1 MAYCGNCGTK
11 LRGEKFCPNCGTECS
26 TNAGKPMVKNKS
38 KKVVEK
44 GQWMPGVITASVL
57 MLAII
62 VILVLASGSN
72 KIVGQWEARSGYSES
87 ANVEFFRDGTFTWT
101 SYGYSVDSFSGK
113 YSLQGNTLN
122 MENPSYGTISM
133 NFKRDGNTLIIG
145 NDDGDTISFHK
156 VQ

>member
-11 LRGEKFCPNCGTECS
+11 LRGEKFCPNCGIMCG
-26 TNAGKPMVKNKS
+26 TNPRKPMVKTTS

-44 GQWMPGVITASVL
+44 SQWMSAVITVSV
-57 MLAII
+57 I
-62 VILVLASGSN
+62 VLAVVLILALGSGTN
-72 KIVGQWEARSGYSES
+72 KVVGQWEARNGYSES

>member
-11 LRGEKFCPNCGTECS
+11 LRGEKFCPNCGIMCGTNPRKPIVKTE
-26 TNAGKPMVKNKS
+26 S

-44 GQWMPGVITASVL
+44 SQWMSAVITVSVII
-57 MLAII
+57 LA
-62 VILVLASGSN
+62 VVLILALGSGTN
-72 KIVGQWEARSGYSES
+72 KVVGQWEARNGYSES

>member
-1 MAYCGNCGTK
+1 MAYCGDCGTK
-11 LRGEKFCPNCGTECS
+11 LRGEKFCPNCGIMCG
-26 TNAGKPMVKNKS
+26 TNPRKPMVKTTS

-44 GQWMPGVITASVL
+44 SQWMSAVITVSV
-57 MLAII
+57 I
-62 VILVLASGSN
+62 VLAVVLILALGSGTN
-72 KIVGQWEARSGYSES
+72 KVVGQWEARNGYSES

-113 YSLQGNTLN
+113 YSLQGNTL
-122 MENPSYGTISM
+122 TM

>member
-11 LRGEKFCPNCGTECS
+11 LRGEKYCPNCGIMCG
-26 TNAGKPMVKNKS
+26 TNPRKPMVKTTS

-44 GQWMPGVITASVL
+44 SRWMSAVITVSV
-57 MLAII
+57 I
-62 VILVLASGSN
+62 VLAVVLILTLGSGSN
-72 KIVGQWEARSGYSES
+72 KVVGQWEARNGYFES
-87 ANVEFFRDGTFTWT
+87 ANVEFFRDGTFTLS
-101 SYGYSVDSFSGK
+101 SYGYSMESFSGK
-113 YSLQGNTLN
+113 YSVRGNTLN
-122 MENPSYGTISM
+122 METPSYGTISV

>member
-11 LRGEKFCPNCGTECS
+11 LRGEKFCPNCGIMCG
-26 TNAGKPMVKNKS
+26 TNPRKPIVKTKS

-44 GQWMPGVITASVL
+44 SQWMSAVITVSVII
-57 MLAII
+57 LA
-62 VILVLASGSN
+62 VVLILALGSGTN
-72 KIVGQWEARSGYSES
+72 KVVGQWEARNGYSES

>member
-11 LRGEKFCPNCGTECS
+11 LRGEKFCPNCGIMCG
-26 TNAGKPMVKNKS
+26 TNPRKPMVKTTS

-44 GQWMPGVITASVL
+44 SRWMSAVITVSV
-57 MLAII
+57 I
-62 VILVLASGSN
+62 VLAVVLILALGSGTN
-72 KIVGQWEARSGYSES
+72 KVVGQWEARNGYSES